1 MSEKVLFDI
10 LYKFYY
16 EDFNEDWRPSI
27 EYIKILSKILNDPK
41 KIEEI
46 LEIINE
52 DKTKTKENENQDS
65 TLQEKNLNIASK
77 TEKKDDAE
85 NENKELNKIKEES
98 KEQDKEKDDTKSGK

>member
-27 EYIKILSKILNDPK
+27 EHIKILSKILIDPK
-41 KIEEI
+41 KFLEI

-52 DKTKTKENENQDS
+52 DQTKTKENENQDS